1 MSIVLVG
8 STSGSCTLQEQ
19 AVAGNTVL
27 TLPTTSGT
35 LITTGSSG
43 QSIPKAAL
51 PTGSVLQV
59 VNASSTSVVTITT
72 STYTDTG
79 LTATITPTS
88 ASSKIIVLVNQECYV
103 QRASNFQGAGLK
115 ILRNGTDVYT
125 PITDGTGPY
134 DMYISATGATLVE
147 LATKYNVNYVDS
159 PASTSALTYKT
170 QARPYYTTSSGQL
183 YVQGTATMIL
193 MEIAA

>member
-1 MSIVLVG
+1 MSIVLQG

-19 AVAGNTVL
+19 AIAGTTVL

-35 LITTGSSG
+35 ILTTGSSG

-59 VNASSTSVVTITT
+59 VQGTTTTQVSTTGITLV
-72 STYTDTG
+72 DTG

-88 ASSKIIVLVNQECYV
+88 ASSKILVLVEQSSCGKENNERIKLV
-103 QRASNFQGAGLK
+103 L
-115 ILRNGTDVYT
+115 LRNSSQ
-125 PITDGTGPY
+125 ICN
-134 DMYISATGATLVE
+134 IVE
-147 LATKYNVNYVDS
+147 LAGYTNSTATNNIGSISTSYLDS
-159 PASTSALTYKT
+159 PATTSAITYKT
-170 QARPYYTTSSGQL
+170 QLSSINGVGSV
-183 YVQGTATMIL
+183 YVQWNPSTSTITL